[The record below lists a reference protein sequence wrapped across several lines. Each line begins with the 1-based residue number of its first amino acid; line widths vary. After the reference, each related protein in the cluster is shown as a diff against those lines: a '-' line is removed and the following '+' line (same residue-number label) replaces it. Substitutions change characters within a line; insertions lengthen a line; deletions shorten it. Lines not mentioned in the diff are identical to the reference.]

1 MVTVIV
7 DEPPLNVI
15 ALSPV
20 CTFAIEPVIDIDVV
34 PAFAMAQP
42 EHDVVIVAEFD
53 VEIRAITLEKP
64 MAPGSETVKSGRAAF
79 EVVFITALD
88 VPEIPG

>member
-1 MVTVIV
+1 
-7 DEPPLNVI
+7 
-15 ALSPV
+15 
-20 CTFAIEPVIDIDVV
+20 
-34 PAFAMAQP
+34 MAQP

-79 EVVFITALD
+79 DVVFITALD